1 MSLKISDELKQ
12 LADNIYT
19 LGEQADY
26 YKDQFEN
33 SHFLSNVAKEKLQSQ
48 YAEKVREMNFLV
60 SRLSLADIL
69 RMDDY
74 LVEKYGY
81 RS

>member
-1 MSLKISDELKQ
+1 MSLEISNELKQ
-12 LADNIYT
+12 LADNIYI
-19 LGEQADY
+19 LGKQADD

-33 SHFLSNVAKEKLQSQ
+33 SHFLSNVAKKKLQSQ

-74 LVEKYGY
+74 LSEKYDY
-81 RS
+81 RG

>member
-1 MSLKISDELKQ
+1 MSLEISDELKQ
-12 LADNIYT
+12 LADNIYM
-19 LGEQADY
+19 LGKQADH

-33 SHFLSNVAKEKLQSQ
+33 SHFLSNVAKKKLQSQ

-74 LVEKYGY
+74 LSEKYDY
-81 RS
+81 RG

>member
-1 MSLKISDELKQ
+1 MSLEISDELKQ
-12 LADNIYT
+12 LADNIYI
-19 LGEQADY
+19 LGKQADY

-33 SHFLSNVAKEKLQSQ
+33 SHFLSNVAKKKLQSQ

-69 RMDDY
+69 CMDDY
-74 LVEKYGY
+74 LSEKYDY
-81 RS
+81 RG